1 MTYDYSWVL
10 KIRILE
16 GNWIRKGSYHRKWNI
31 DGVKE
36 TLTFLSNIEVL
47 NQMLLLRKLLLVKRS
62 QMKMEHFE
70 KLRNILRYLGIKFSE
85 EKV

>member
-1 MTYDYSWVL
+1 M
-10 KIRILE
+10 
-16 GNWIRKGSYHRKWNI
+16 

-36 TLTFLSNIEVL
+36 TLTFLSNIEDL

>member
-10 KIRILE
+10 KIRIFE
-16 GNWIRKGSYHRKWNI
+16 GNWIRKGSYYRI
-31 DGVKE
+31 VDGVKE
-36 TLTFLSNIEVL
+36 TLTFLSNIEDL

>member
-10 KIRILE
+10 KIRIFE
-16 GNWIRKGSYHRKWNI
+16 GNWIRKGSFHRI
-31 DGVKE
+31 VDGVKE
-36 TLTFLSNIEVL
+36 TLTFISNIEDL

-62 QMKMEHFE
+62 QMNMEHFE